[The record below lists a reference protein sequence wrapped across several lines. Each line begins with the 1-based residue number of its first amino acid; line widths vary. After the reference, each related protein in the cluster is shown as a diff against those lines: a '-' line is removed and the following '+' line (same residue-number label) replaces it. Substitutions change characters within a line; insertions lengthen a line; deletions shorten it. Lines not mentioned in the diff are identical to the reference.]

1 VLTRELIRRLP
12 KAELHTHLDSALRP
26 GTMVELARAARFE
39 LPTTDPDALRRFMLV
54 DDAGNLEDYLA
65 RFEYT
70 IPLLQTPE
78 GIERVSYEMVEDAAR
93 DGLRYLEVRY
103 CPKLS
108 TRGGLTMEQALEAE
122 LRGLER
128 GERDFGVVTRVI
140 NCSLRHY
147 SPEVSVAIARLSV
160 TYRDRG
166 VVAFDLAGGEAG
178 RPAGNHKAAFD
189 IALQGNL
196 GITVHAGEA
205 AGADS
210 VAEAIHLCHANRIG
224 HGTRIRENEALLE
237 YVRDRQ
243 IPVEINITSNVQTR
257 AVEKASEHPVR
268 QYFDAGLNVTL
279 CTDGWLMTGVSLSD
293 EYWLAH
299 TALGFNREE
308 IDRLILNGFESAF
321 LPWPARSE
329 LLNSVRQELA
339 GLHGGG

>member
-1 VLTRELIRRLP
+1 MLTRELIGRLP

-26 GTMVELARAARFE
+26 ETMVELARAARFE

-54 DDAGNLEDYLA
+54 DDAGSLEDYLA

-78 GIERVSYEMVEDAAR
+78 GIERVSYEMVEDAAH

-108 TRGGLTMEQALEAE
+108 TRGGLTMEQALDAE
-122 LRGLER
+122 LLGLAR

-160 TYRDRG
+160 AYRDRG

-178 RPAGNHKAAFD
+178 RPPGKHRAAFD
-189 IALQGNL
+189 LALDGYL

-205 AGADS
+205 AGAES

-224 HGTRIRENEALLE
+224 HGTRIKENRALMD
-237 YVRDRQ
+237 YVRDRR

-257 AVEKASEHPVR
+257 AVAQASAHPVR
-268 QYFDAGLNVTL
+268 EYFDAGLNVTL

-293 EYWLAH
+293 EYWTAH
-299 TALGFNREE
+299 SELGFTRAE
-308 IDRLILNGFESAF
+308 IDRLILNGFASAF
-321 LPWPARSE
+321 LAWPERSD
-329 LLNSVRQELA
+329 LVSRVREELA
-339 GLHGGG
+339 GL